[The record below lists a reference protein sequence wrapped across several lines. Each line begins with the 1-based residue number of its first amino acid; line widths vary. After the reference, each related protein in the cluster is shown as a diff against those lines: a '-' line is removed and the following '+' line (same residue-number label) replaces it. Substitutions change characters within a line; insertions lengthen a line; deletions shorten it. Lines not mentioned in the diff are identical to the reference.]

1 MKIFQMAVQNLAN
14 MKIIIISQIAQ
25 DLNWKL
31 KNTAEKLLQF
41 LVDIQLSCK

>member
-25 DLNWKL
+25 DLYWKL
-31 KNTAEKLLQF
+31 KNTAEK
-41 LVDIQLSCK
+41 QLAIAVFG